1 MPVFTFLMILTLAA
15 STVMT
20 IFTISRLFA
29 YNRKY
34 HLPESEY
41 TRLFRF
47 ITKEH
52 VAIAYVLFV
61 LAHIG
66 FTIWFLITL

>member
-1 MPVFTFLMILTLAA
+1 MPLFTTLMVLVLTA
-15 STVMT
+15 SATMT
-20 IFTISRLFA
+20 TFAISRLFA

-41 TRLFRF
+41 TKLFHF

-52 VAIAYVLFV
+52 VAIIYVLFV
-61 LAHIG
+61 LAHIT

>member
-1 MPVFTFLMILTLAA
+1 MPLFTTLMVLVLTA
-15 STVMT
+15 STTLT

-34 HLPESEY
+34 HLPESQY
-41 TRLFRF
+41 TKLFHF

-52 VAIAYVLFV
+52 VAIVYVLFV
-61 LAHIG
+61 LTHVTL
-66 FTIWFLITL
+66 TIWFLITL